1 MNRST
6 DAERPPT
13 AELSR
18 RDFLKRVGYAS
29 AVALVASGLG
39 LALYD
44 PKGPA
49 PVEGQKA
56 LTGLGDYKV
65 AAMTLKGGKLAIVR
79 GTERAVM
86 LEQGVKALGGMEA
99 FIRRGDRVLVKVNAA
114 FASPPSLGA
123 TTHPEVLAAVADLC
137 LKAGASQ
144 VLVTDNPI
152 NNPDSCFNISGL
164 ENAARTA
171 GARIIIPR
179 TSLFAPVSLPG
190 GKLIRN
196 WPVMAGVFQGVTKV
210 IVVSPVK
217 DHRRAGASMTLK
229 NFYGF
234 LGGRRNVFH
243 QDINGIITE
252 LSQLL
257 KPTLCVLDGTVSM
270 VTNGPTGG
278 SLSDLKD
285 TGTMVI
291 STDPVAA
298 DAVGVELLGR
308 TLADVPYIRMAEKA
322 GAGLA
327 DYHRLNP
334 VMLNTRA

>member
-1 MNRST
+1 MNRPK
-6 DAERPPT
+6 DAERLPT

-29 AVALVASGLG
+29 AMALAAGGLG

-44 PKGPA
+44 PKGPV
-49 PVEGQKA
+49 PVEGQKP
-56 LTGLGDYKV
+56 LTGLGDYTV
-65 AAMTLKGGKLAIVR
+65 RAMALGGGKLAIVR
-79 GTERAVM
+79 GTDRAVM
-86 LEQGVKALGGMEA
+86 LERGVKALGGMEA
-99 FIRRGDRVLVKVNAA
+99 FIQKGDRVLVKVNAA
-114 FASPPSLGA
+114 FATPPSLGA
-123 TTHPEVLAAVADLC
+123 TTHPEVLAAVAGLC
-137 LKAGASQ
+137 LKAGAAQ

-152 NNPDSCFNISGL
+152 NNPDSCFDISGL
-164 ENAARTA
+164 ANAAQTA
-171 GARIIIPR
+171 GARIITPR
-179 TSLFAPVSLPG
+179 TNLFAPVSLPG

-196 WPVMAGVFQGVTKV
+196 WPVMAGVFAGVTKV

-270 VTNGPTGG
+270 ITNGPTGG

-308 TLADVPYIRMAEKA
+308 TLADVPYIRMAAKA
-322 GAGLA
+322 GAGQA

-334 VMLNTRA
+334 VMLNTKA